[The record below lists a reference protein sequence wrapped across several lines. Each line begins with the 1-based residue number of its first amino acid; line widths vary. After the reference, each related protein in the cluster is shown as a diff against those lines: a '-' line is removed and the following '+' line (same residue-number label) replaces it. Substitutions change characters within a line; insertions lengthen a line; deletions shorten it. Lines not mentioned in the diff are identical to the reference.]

1 VKRPGYVEAL
11 SIKEELEHA
20 GDGTADSLVDELTE
34 RGTCFRFTHR
44 WPMLI
49 QLVYAM
55 DKEKLTRSALFFFF
69 LNSTKKKKKTICSKN
84 KIKSLQQP

>member
-1 VKRPGYVEAL
+1 VKRPGYIEAL
-11 SIKEELEHA
+11 TIKEELENI

-34 RGTCFRFTHR
+34 RGACFRFTHR

-55 DKEKLTRSALFFFF
+55 DKEKLTRSALLKQLRYIYIF
-69 LNSTKKKKKTICSKN
+69 LQKMYLYLY
-84 KIKSLQQP
+84 KSNI